1 MTKRSKKTLGQTV
14 NGNRYLNS
22 FYYQGALLDPGE
34 IEKSYQDSARQ
45 LWQLDPDWETRLAIE
60 IFGPDLMGS
69 AAFAL
74 DPVARFKAGFRLIAP
89 TTRSRRQEYKY
100 LKQRIHWI
108 ADFKRYTTDAG
119 DGTKIDEYLAF
130 HEQDDAIYDQ
140 VVLDLTG
147 NMHDSKQSQRK
158 SYQHYGLMERHSASF
173 EVKVFPVITYNEVI
187 WEHKLSDGVYDRSEN
202 TYTLDFVTEKSPF
215 MVPSWGWWGNVGWLD
230 AVKEF
235 TDSFARNH
243 LQDVLPKVLANR
255 RQFNLF
261 YQLAELK
268 DLPQLIKG
276 TRDFLHFLQTT
287 AKDPLKGVQHADK
300 AASGGY
306 LTWLFGYQ
314 SMLQA
319 AEGLIKYPTK
329 LAKKLNYLLEKNGT
343 TAPVRTQLIFEEP
356 NLQFYPVKDRIDS
369 MLPVPYF
376 DTSELEIYDASH
388 ITLSCSVTQRINF
401 PKVGTPFATAKTLAN
416 SIGITPR
423 VVDLYSLVPW
433 TWLVDW
439 FTGLTSYLNMVE
451 AVNGDFQLINVGFV
465 VVKVVSDFT
474 IKGKLTVSDAVFHE
488 YEDGSD
494 TTVEYVNPRKIDI
507 HQSFSGIFEKRYD
520 IADLGDVKA
529 MGLPGTLDD
538 PQKSVVGALLQK
550 FL

>member
-1 MTKRSKKTLGQTV
+1 MTKRSKKTLGQRQ

-22 FYYQGALLDPGE
+22 FYFQGALLDPDE
-34 IEKSYQDSARQ
+34 IEKSYQESARQ

-60 IFGPDLMGS
+60 IFGPKLMGS

-74 DPVARFKAGFRLIAP
+74 DPVARFKAGFKVIAP
-89 TTRSRRQEYKY
+89 TTRSRRGTYTY

-108 ADFKRYTTDAG
+108 GDFKRYQNYVG
-119 DGTKIDEYLAF
+119 DGTLVDEFLAF
-130 HEQDDAIYDQ
+130 HERDESIYDQ
-140 VVLDLTG
+140 AVLDLTS

-158 SYQHYGLMERHSASF
+158 SYQHYGLMERHAAKF
-173 EVKVFPVITYNEVI
+173 EAKVFPEITYVDTI
-187 WEHKLSDGVYDRSEN
+187 YEHWNFGGTDRSVN
-202 TYTLDFVTEKSPF
+202 SYTLDFATERSPCL
-215 MVPSWGWWGNVGWLD
+215 VPSWGWWGNVGWLD
-230 AVKEF
+230 AVVEF
-235 TDSFARNH
+235 TDNFARNH

-268 DLPQLIKG
+268 DLPQLLKG

-287 AKDPLKGVQHADK
+287 AKDPLKGIQHADK

-343 TAPVRTQLIFEEP
+343 TVPVRTQLIFEEP
-356 NLQFYPVKDRIDS
+356 NLQFYPVKDRIAS
-369 MLPVPYF
+369 MLPVPYC

-388 ITLSCSVTQRINF
+388 VTLSCSVSQRINF
-401 PKVGTPFATAKTLAN
+401 PKVGTPYATAETLAN
-416 SIGITPR
+416 SIGISPR
-423 VVDLYSLVPW
+423 VVDLYSLIPW

-439 FTGLTSYLNMVE
+439 FTGLTGYLNMVE

-474 IKGKLTVSDAVFHE
+474 IKGKLTVYDAIYHV

-494 TTVEYVNPRKIDI
+494 TTVEHTNPRKVDI
-507 HQSFSGIFEKRYD
+507 HQSFSGLYEKRYN

-529 MGLPGTLDD
+529 MGLPDSLDD